1 MEVTFR
7 KATADDAAEVVS
19 YLRAFAAFNKI
30 EDEFTATEESVRTWM
45 FERGAAEAVFE
56 QVDGVDVGVVVY
68 SPRFNPLDGT
78 PGLDLACVYVDEEHR
93 NHGLGRRLFAEAAR
107 IAEERGYGWVEWRSL
122 DWNTRTSGLYYV
134 LGAEQ
139 LNGWTLF
146 HLANGQL
153 KELAQRE

>member
-1 MEVTFR
+1 MEITFR

-45 FERGAAEAVFE
+45 F
-56 QVDGVDVGVVVY
+56 
-68 SPRFNPLDGT
+68 
-78 PGLDLACVYVDEEHR
+78 
-93 NHGLGRRLFAEAAR
+93 
-107 IAEERGYGWVEWRSL
+107 ERGYGWVEWRSL

-153 KELAQRE
+153 KELAHRE

>member
-1 MEVTFR
+1 MASMWAWWCTLL
-7 KATADDAAEVVS
+7 VS
-19 YLRAFAAFNKI
+19 
-30 EDEFTATEESVRTWM
+30 T
-45 FERGAAEAVFE
+45 
-56 QVDGVDVGVVVY
+56 
-68 SPRFNPLDGT
+68 PLDGT

-153 KELAQRE
+153 KELAHRE